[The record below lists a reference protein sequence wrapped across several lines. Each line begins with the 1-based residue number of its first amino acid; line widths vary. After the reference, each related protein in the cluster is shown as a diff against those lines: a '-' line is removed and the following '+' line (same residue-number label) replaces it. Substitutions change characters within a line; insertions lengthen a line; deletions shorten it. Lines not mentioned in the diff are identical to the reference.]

1 MPIIETRHLS
11 KIFHLYPS
19 PKARL
24 REMFSLRGKKYH
36 QAFRALDDVSFRIE
50 KGQSVGIIGVNGSG
64 KSTLLKLIC
73 GVLQPSGGEL
83 AVNGRIAAL
92 LELGAGFNLEF
103 SGRENVYMN
112 GALMGLSREEMDRCF
127 PDIEAFAGIGAFIDQ
142 PVKTYSSGMFVRL
155 AFAAAVNVDPDIL
168 VVDEALSV
176 GDIFFQH
183 KCIARI
189 EEFQNRGK
197 TILFVT
203 HDINLVKSVCNH
215 VVLLDHG
222 RMLAQGDPE
231 EVTEHYLLLAR
242 QRQTE
247 YAEQEFR
254 VRRKSESKLQEASIS
269 FGSDAGQIREVQVL
283 DAQSRETSAF
293 LCGTSITIRIRA
305 RVGTSVRRPS
315 ISIILRDQR
324 GYNLYGTSTAMQGQI
339 LRPDS
344 KGRVTVNFKFSPQ
357 LREGSYSLV
366 VSLDDFLTPK
376 VHTLLDR
383 QVGVGAFQVIEG
395 PTPFLGIVD
404 LKAQAHQEQ
413 VSLPEAQG

>member
-1 MPIIETRHLS
+1 MPIIETSHLS
-11 KIFHLYPS
+11 KIFRLYPS

-36 QAFRALDDVSFRIE
+36 HEFHALDDVSLRIE

-73 GVLQPSGGEL
+73 GVLQPSSGEVT
-83 AVNGRIAAL
+83 VNGRIAAL
-92 LELGAGFNLEF
+92 LELGAGFNPEF

-112 GALMGLSREEMDRCF
+112 GALMGLKRAEMDRCF
-127 PDIEAFAGIGAFIDQ
+127 PEIEAFAGIGEFIEQ

-155 AFAAAVNVDPDIL
+155 AFAAAVNIDPDIL

-189 EEFQNRGK
+189 EEFRNRGK

-203 HDINLVKSVCNH
+203 HDINLVKSICDRVI
-215 VVLLDHG
+215 LLDQG
-222 RMLAQGDPE
+222 RILAEGDPE

-247 YAEQEFR
+247 HAEQEFR
-254 VRRKSESKLQEASIS
+254 VRGKPNSKLQEARIS
-269 FGSDAGQIREVQVL
+269 FGSDAGQILEVAVC
-283 DAQSRETSAF
+283 DAQGRATSAF
-293 LCGTSITIRIRA
+293 PCGAPVTIRIRA
-305 RVGTSVRRPS
+305 RVGAAVRRPN

-324 GYNLYGTSTAMQGQI
+324 GYNLYGTSTALQGQS
-339 LRPDS
+339 LNPDGQ
-344 KGRVTVNFKFSPQ
+344 GRITVRFQFSPR
-357 LREGSYSLV
+357 LREGSYSLA
-366 VSLDDFLTPK
+366 VSLDDFLTLK
-376 VHTLLDR
+376 LHTLLDR

-395 PTPFLGIVD
+395 TAPFLGIVD
-404 LKAQAHQEQ
+404 LQAQAFQEQ
-413 VSLPEAQG
+413 ESLQEAPG

>member
-1 MPIIETRHLS
+1 
-11 KIFHLYPS
+11 
-19 PKARL
+19 
-24 REMFSLRGKKYH
+24 
-36 QAFRALDDVSFRIE
+36 
-50 KGQSVGIIGVNGSG
+50 
-64 KSTLLKLIC
+64 
-73 GVLQPSGGEL
+73 
-83 AVNGRIAAL
+83 
-92 LELGAGFNLEF
+92 
-103 SGRENVYMN
+103 
-112 GALMGLSREEMDRCF
+112 MDRCF
-127 PDIEAFAGIGAFIDQ
+127 PEIEAFAGIGAFIDQ

-344 KGRVTVNFKFSPQ
+344 EGRVTVNFKFSPQ

>member
-1 MPIIETRHLS
+1 
-11 KIFHLYPS
+11 
-19 PKARL
+19 
-24 REMFSLRGKKYH
+24 
-36 QAFRALDDVSFRIE
+36 QAFRALDDISFRIE

-127 PDIEAFAGIGAFIDQ
+127 PEIEAFAGIGAFIDQ

-344 KGRVTVNFKFSPQ
+344 EGRVTVNFKFSPQ